1 MSPIPRGSGDF
12 RQRRHGSRVRPL
24 PRVALG
30 GQPAELGGVRP
41 LGGSH
46 IGSSSQQIPR
56 QHNRHRATGNPS
68 TLINSISWK
77 GNMNTLYYPTLTHL
91 VHNQDGPPTYF
102 GESRT
107 GLSDRLDQ
115 SSHHL
120 PTSAST
126 RPSLD
131 ESTRGRKKVALTA
144 GVIITRFL
152 ALLVVAMVVTS
163 ILGFTLFDRQEG
175 TSATALVSLASGG
188 AAAVLGLIFGFREAH
203 QAS

>member
-1 MSPIPRGSGDF
+1 M
-12 RQRRHGSRVRPL
+12 
-24 PRVALG
+24 
-30 GQPAELGGVRP
+30 
-41 LGGSH
+41 
-46 IGSSSQQIPR
+46 
-56 QHNRHRATGNPS
+56 
-68 TLINSISWK
+68 
-77 GNMNTLYYPTLTHL
+77 NMLYYPTLTPL
-91 VHNQDGPPTYF
+91 VHNRDGPPTYF

-131 ESTRGRKKVALTA
+131 ESTRGRKKVASTA
-144 GVIITRFL
+144 GVIITRLL

-175 TSATALVSLASGG
+175 TSATALVSLAIGG

>member
-1 MSPIPRGSGDF
+1 
-12 RQRRHGSRVRPL
+12 
-24 PRVALG
+24 
-30 GQPAELGGVRP
+30 
-41 LGGSH
+41 
-46 IGSSSQQIPR
+46 
-56 QHNRHRATGNPS
+56 
-68 TLINSISWK
+68 
-77 GNMNTLYYPTLTHL
+77 MNKLYYPTVTHL
-91 VHNQDGPPTYF
+91 VHDRDRRPTYF

-107 GLSDRLDQ
+107 GISDRLDQ

-131 ESTRGRKKVALTA
+131 ESTRGRKKVESTA
-144 GVIITRFL
+144 GVIITCFL

-175 TSATALVSLASGG
+175 TSATALVSLAIGG
-188 AAAVLGLIFGFREAH
+188 AAAVLGLILGFREAH